1 MKGSDCMASNL
12 TKKIEEIENT
22 NLKDG
27 ELFLYG
33 HCDSEGDINAG
44 ICCQDADLEAIES
57 TLQYIMMQT
66 AKVIYD
72 NNPEITKQ
80 DIANI
85 LFTDLYG
92 SMNLFI
98 QELDHEKDEEEVRD
112 ESAELLTD
120 CFEDFD
126 FYGFD

>member
-1 MKGSDCMASNL
+1 MASNL

-112 ESAELLTD
+112 EASELLTD

>member
-1 MKGSDCMASNL
+1 MASNL

-66 AKVIYD
+66 ARVIYD

-98 QELDHEKDEEEVRD
+98 QELDHEKDEDEVRD
-112 ESAELLTD
+112 EAADLLTD

-126 FYGFD
+126 FYGFDW